1 MHTARTLISP
11 EVFDVEDSP
20 EFKADPY
27 IDRLLEL
34 KYSDPARF
42 ATLTEP
48 VRKFLAEYERKKK
61 EAELKGTPES
71 Q

>member
-1 MHTARTLISP
+1 MS
-11 EVFDVEDSP
+11 DSP
-20 EFKADPY
+20 EFKPDPY

-48 VRKFLAEYERKKK
+48 VKKFLAEYERKKR
-61 EAELKGTPES
+61 EAELKRKQET

>member
-1 MHTARTLISP
+1 MDNSR
-11 EVFDVEDSP
+11 

-34 KYSDPARF
+34 RSSDPARF
-42 ATLTEP
+42 ATLTEA
-48 VRKFLAEYERKKK
+48 VRKFLGEYEREKK
-61 EAELKGTPES
+61 EAELKGKQQT

>member
-1 MHTARTLISP
+1 M
-11 EVFDVEDSP
+11 DDSP
-20 EFKADPY
+20 EFKPDPY

-48 VRKFLAEYERKKK
+48 VKKFLAEYEREKR
-61 EAELKGTPES
+61 EAELKSAREP
-71 Q
+71 